1 MSIWTKNPK
10 TGMVSVE
17 GKRYQAR
24 GMSRGHNFQRREI
37 MKKKYDPMFL
47 GVTPEKWV
55 KFFQEVFFSSWVKKP
70 QLETVEECVRIFSSI
85 AGDEK
90 MWERF
95 EVRGKF
101 PVLQKKDSL
110 IVYETTSERKIV
122 YDLNRQ
128 EVYTRGL
135 RGSENFLAWL
145 EDFFGPH
152 LKEWDQ
158 EFYQEEKEELE
169 AFSGQPTFQELLRQ
183 AASKQ

>member
-1 MSIWTKNPK
+1 M
-10 TGMVSVE
+10 E
-17 GKRYQAR
+17 
-24 GMSRGHNFQRREI
+24 
-37 MKKKYDPMFL
+37 KKYDPMFL

-55 KFFQEVFFSSWVKKP
+55 KFFQEVFFTSWPSKP
-70 QLETVEECVRIFSSI
+70 PLKTVGECLNIFSSI
-85 AGDEK
+85 AGDEEAWK
-90 MWERF
+90 EF

-101 PVLQKKDSL
+101 PALQTEGSL
-110 IVYETTSERKIV
+110 IVYKTISGRKIV

-128 EVYTRGL
+128 EVYTREL

-158 EFYQEEKEELE
+158 EFYQEEKPE
-169 AFSGQPTFQELLRQ
+169 AFSGQPTFRELLHQ